1 VERPKKKKRPG
12 GKGIGGTGLAING
25 VDEVVERVREFVVAG
40 QGGRGEDVGNLINR
54 TTNSIIALSHPTMN
68 GSPNTSITSSNNPSL
83 KSRPDYQVS
92 ITTFPMTTAADRTC
106 RAVDKND
113 HWTLPLSA

>member
-40 QGGRGEDVGNLINR
+40 QGGRGEDVGNL
-54 TTNSIIALSHPTMN
+54 TGL
-68 GSPNTSITSSNNPSL
+68 GKSL
-83 KSRPDYQVS
+83 V
-92 ITTFPMTTAADRTC
+92 C
-106 RAVDKND
+106 
-113 HWTLPLSA
+113 